1 MEAVDY
7 SKKSTKRALV
17 NSDADIDNK
26 SSRLRGDENGDS
38 NYKYSTHTR
47 HINEQ
52 SSQYDHYISGLQR
65 HSLNVVSVAGDGN
78 CLFRSVAH
86 QVYGDDELHE
96 VVRQKCMDYME
107 ANADFFSQ
115 FVEGGMET
123 FHLYVGAKRRL
134 ACWGDD
140 PEIQAMSELYDR
152 PAEIW
157 AYDPQIGARKLR
169 TFHEAT
175 SATAPLPPMRL
186 SYYGGGHY
194 DSVCGRDHR
203 QAILRLHPGA
213 QEDNKIRS
221 VRANPLA
228 VNTNSEREA
237 INNAAL
243 NAALKISREEKFMS
257 WADQDLETILLLSLN
272 LLDDASDKKPSS
284 GRRGDD
290 KKQEQLHEDAL
301 IDRSSVEK
309 ISDIVATQSEL
320 LRNVRD
326 ESERSHLEDD
336 LLQQACDAS
345 LHDVGV
351 HDEDL
356 ERALN
361 ESLLNKIEIAEAKQ
375 FDMYQDEEEM
385 LRVALEESLKS
396 AVPKEYDED
405 EDEAMMRAIAASL
418 YKT

>member
-1 MEAVDY
+1 
-7 SKKSTKRALV
+7 
-17 NSDADIDNK
+17 
-26 SSRLRGDENGDS
+26 
-38 NYKYSTHTR
+38 
-47 HINEQ
+47 
-52 SSQYDHYISGLQR
+52 
-65 HSLNVVSVAGDGN
+65 
-78 CLFRSVAH
+78 
-86 QVYGDDELHE
+86 
-96 VVRQKCMDYME
+96 
-107 ANADFFSQ
+107 
-115 FVEGGMET
+115 
-123 FHLYVGAKRRL
+123 
-134 ACWGDD
+134 
-140 PEIQAMSELYDR
+140 
-152 PAEIW
+152 
-157 AYDPQIGARKLR
+157 
-169 TFHEAT
+169 
-175 SATAPLPPMRL
+175 
-186 SYYGGGHY
+186 
-194 DSVCGRDHR
+194 
-203 QAILRLHPGA
+203 
-213 QEDNKIRS
+213 
-221 VRANPLA
+221 
-228 VNTNSEREA
+228 
-237 INNAAL
+237 
-243 NAALKISREEKFMS
+243 MS

-385 LRVALEESLKS
+385 LRIALEDSLKS

-405 EDEAMMRAIAASL
+405 EVMMRAIAASL